1 MKISLKEI
9 ADYIKI
15 ILDYKLIALDNYVFT
30 VGKILT
36 ILVIILLTKLLVS
49 RIKKIIYSSDKFKEF
64 DRGNLYSL
72 TQIISYVIWLFAIIV
87 ILDTIGLHI
96 TAIITGSAALLVGAG
111 FGLKQTF
118 NDFFSG
124 IILLVEGTT
133 RVGDILDVDGEVL
146 QLTKIGLRTSEALNR
161 DNIVIIVPNSKITTD
176 KVINWT
182 HHSKVI
188 RFKIPVGIAYES
200 DVDLAVKLLENI
212 ANNHPNTINKDKT
225 EARFVD
231 FGNSTLNFELL
242 FFSENAFRIEK
253 DKSEMRKEINK
264 QFNKNGI
271 VIAFP
276 QMDVHLDY
284 KNKKTE

>member
-1 MKISLKEI
+1 MLITFKSII
-9 ADYIKI
+9 DYIEI
-15 ILDYKLIALDNYVFT
+15 VLNYKLIELDNYVLT
-30 VGKILT
+30 VSKILT
-36 ILVIILLTKLLVS
+36 ILVIILLTKLFVS
-49 RIKKIIYSSDKFKEF
+49 RIKKIIYHSDRFKEY

-72 TQIISYVIWLFAIIV
+72 VQIITYVIWIFAIIV

-124 IILLVEGTT
+124 IILLIEGAT
-133 RVGDILDVDGEVL
+133 RVGDIVEVDGEVL
-146 QLTKIGLRTSEALNR
+146 KLTKIGLRTSEAINR
-161 DNIVIIVPNSKITTD
+161 DNIVVIVPNSKITTD

-182 HHSKVI
+182 HHSKII
-188 RFKIPVGIAYES
+188 RFRIPVGIAYGS
-200 DVDLAVKLLENI
+200 DVDLAVKLLEGS
-212 ANNHPNTINKDKT
+212 ANKHPNTIQKVKT

-231 FGNSTLNFELL
+231 FGSSSLNFELL

-253 DKSEMRKEINK
+253 DKSEIRKEINTV
-264 QFNKNGI
+264 FNKNGI

-276 QMDVHLDY
+276 QLDVHLD
-284 KNKKTE
+284 NKSME